1 MQQNPLR
8 RLNALGHSVW
18 LDYIRRDLVAG
29 PELGRLIRQDALAGM
44 TTNPTIFHKA
54 IAESDLY
61 DADIAL
67 FGGRGLSAE
76 EIYERLV
83 LRDVGLAADALI
95 GVWERTGG
103 TDGFVSLEVSPH
115 LAYDPKGTVAEAK
128 RLYNLIARPNVM
140 IKIPATAPGLDAIRE
155 CLFHGIHVNVT
166 LLFGVRRYKEV
177 ISWYL
182 DALDNRLGAKYAS
195 RQLRSVASFFVSRV
209 DTAVDARLEA
219 VGKDSRFTPAQRELA
234 KSLMHRA
241 AIANARVAWAA
252 YKEGFSGPIFE
263 RIAMQHGAKQRP
275 LWASTST
282 KNPALSDLYYVE
294 ALVGPE
300 SVDTMP
306 PATLDAYRDH
316 GKPAV
321 RIDEDLEGA
330 RRVVAQLLSLG
341 IDLDQVGQELE
352 DEGVR
357 KFVDS
362 YDQLLAAIDAK
373 RRHLVAAPTSGYA
386 QRA

>member
-29 PELGRLIRQDALAGM
+29 PELGRLIRQDSLAGM

-61 DADIAL
+61 DADISL
-67 FGGRGLSAE
+67 YGRRGLGTV
-76 EIYERLV
+76 EIYDRLV
-83 LRDVGLAADALI
+83 LRDVGMAADALL
-95 GVWERTGG
+95 GVWEKTGG
-103 TDGFVSLEVSPH
+103 NDGFVSLEVSPH
-115 LAYDPKGTVAEAK
+115 LAYDTKSTVAEAK
-128 RLYNLIARPNVM
+128 RLFNLIARPNVM

-155 CLFHGIHVNVT
+155 SLFHGIHVNVT
-166 LLFGVRRYKEV
+166 LLFGVSRYKEV

-195 RQLRSVASFFVSRV
+195 RQIRSVASFFVSRV
-209 DTAVDARLEA
+209 DTAVDARLDA
-219 VGKDSRFTPAQRELA
+219 AQKDSRFTPAQRELA
-234 KSLMHRA
+234 RSLMHKA

-252 YKEGFSGPIFE
+252 YKEGFSGPIYE
-263 RIAMQHGAKQRP
+263 RIAQQHGAKQRP

-321 RIDEDLEGA
+321 RIDEDSEGA
-330 RRVVAQLLSLG
+330 KRVVSQLLSLG
-341 IDLDQVGQELE
+341 IDLDRIALELE
-352 DEGVR
+352 ADGVR
-357 KFVDS
+357 KFAAS
-362 YDQLLAAIDAK
+362 YDDLIGAIDEK
-373 RRHLVAAPTSGYA
+373 RRHLIAAPSSGVSPA
-386 QRA
+386 V